1 MTVFRG
7 EFSVSM
13 DAKGRLAVPTRYRD
27 RLAESCGGKLI
38 ATISLMDKCLTVYPF
53 PDWQRIEDELKAL
66 PALDPQVRAISHL
79 LIGHATECDLDSHGR
94 ILLPQSLR
102 DFASLDKRVLMVGQV
117 RKFEL
122 WNDSAWSQRREE
134 LLGQVGN
141 LQLHASQSQALR
153 DLVL

>member
-1 MTVFRG
+1 MFRG
-7 EFSVSM
+7 ECSLSM
-13 DAKGRLAVPTRYRD
+13 DSKGRLAVPTRYRD
-27 RLAESCGGKLI
+27 RLSEVCGGKLVV
-38 ATISLMDKCLTVYPF
+38 TISLMDKCLTVYPF
-53 PDWQRIEDELKAL
+53 PDWQRIEEEIRAL

-79 LIGHATECDLDSHGR
+79 LIGHATECDLDGHGR

-102 DFASLDKRVLMVGQV
+102 DFASLDKRVHMVGQV

-122 WNDSAWSQRREE
+122 WNEDAWNARRDD

-141 LQLHASQSQALR
+141 LQVQASESQALR

>member
-1 MTVFRG
+1 
-7 EFSVSM
+7 M
-13 DAKGRLAVPTRYRD
+13 DSKGRLAVPTRYRD
-27 RLAESCGGKLI
+27 RLSEACGGKLVV
-38 ATISLMDKCLTVYPF
+38 TISLMDKCLTVYPF
-53 PDWQRIEDELKAL
+53 PDWQRIEEEIRAL

-79 LIGHATECDLDSHGR
+79 LIGHATECDLDGHGR

-102 DFASLDKRVLMVGQV
+102 DFASLDKRVHMVGQV

-122 WNDSAWSQRREE
+122 WNEDAWNARRDD

-141 LQLHASQSQALR
+141 LQVQASESQALR